1 MMSAYLKCGRLI
13 PKPII
18 NRSLSN
24 VDIQLLEVKRFAFSP
39 AVSASNEDYNGNI
52 KH

>member
-1 MMSAYLKCGRLI
+1 MLVRLYLKCGRLI
-13 PKPII
+13 PKPTT

-39 AVSASNEDYNGNI
+39 AVTCSSDDYI
-52 KH
+52 